1 MPPYFGPYSSP
12 SDDPSASAG
21 GGKDEAIVRLEKLIL
36 EERTARESRQA
47 AAEKAAADRAAS
59 EARAAHEKKIA
70 DTAAALATADADR
83 RVAEVE
89 ARAKREANEAAASTN
104 GNSVK
109 KKPIKFKDAIG
120 RKFSFPYDLC
130 CTWKV

>member
-1 MPPYFGPYSSP
+1 M
-12 SDDPSASAG
+12 DG
-21 GGKDEAIVRLEKLIL
+21 GQDEAIARLERLIL

-47 AAEKAAADRAAS
+47 AAEKAAAEKTAS

-70 DTAAALATADADR
+70 DTAAALARADTEKK
-83 RVAEVE
+83 VAEVA
-89 ARAKREANEAAASTN
+89 ARAKREAQEAAASTN
-104 GNSVK
+104 GNTVK